1 MSPATAALLAR
12 RLAAPKSFNVL
23 TTYADGSTI
32 DHLTETRGQAETYKA
47 VRSGKIGRDLIDRE
61 TGKTVRIVSV
71 EIVAL

>member
-1 MSPATAALLAR
+1 MTAHEIIAR
-12 RLAAPKSFNVL
+12 RAAAKKNFNVV

-47 VRSGKIGRDLIDRE
+47 VRSGKIGRDLINHE
-61 TGKTVRIVSV
+61 TGETVRIVSV